1 MVMFGKVEI
10 NKVEINKKGGD
21 RHETVEIDMWTGGWN
36 NNLGG
41 GDNRETIMNNIQPY
55 RLLVYRSRFKCQ
67 VVLF

>member
-21 RHETVEIDMWTGGWN
+21 KHETVEIDMWTGGWI

-41 GDNRETIMNNIQPY
+41 GDNREP
-55 RLLVYRSRFKCQ
+55 
-67 VVLF
+67 